1 MKKILF
7 IFLIAL
13 FSFEIVLAKD
23 EILQFR
29 GGGTFPNVKE
39 DLKKPETVIKIDEDF
54 LKFNPLKSITQLNQ
68 SDQALEKLVGKTKFN
83 ENFQF
88 RGGGKSIYSSY
99 ADSVFLIYV
108 PDKKDKNKGF
118 FGSGALV
125 HTNGNVSLVVTN
137 LHVVQDN
144 IDGNIL
150 VIAKPKSL
158 DQKYGEKYSGKVVA
172 QDKKTDIAIL
182 KVIGLPNIKVIP
194 TGSYKEIKV
203 QDEVHAIGHPEGLNW
218 TYTKGFV
225 SAIRTNF
232 TWNEHNATVIQH
244 QIPISQGNS
253 GGPLFNDDGKL
264 VGINTAKKEKGQ
276 NLNFAVAI
284 DEIEKVLRNKDNH
297 SKEQPSKSNII
308 SKRFTDAVGEK
319 DSKKN
324 GVIDTWYFDKN
335 KNGIIDQIWV
345 DRNQDGKID
354 VIYFM
359 DENTKKVTSG
369 IFDEKDSRVTVI
381 YKDNKPSRLGYDYN
395 KDGVIDRWETL

>member
-108 PDKKDKNKGF
+108 PDKKDKNKAF

-125 HTNGNVSLVVTN
+125 RTNGNVSLVVTN

-308 SKRFTDAVGEK
+308 SKRFPDAVGEK